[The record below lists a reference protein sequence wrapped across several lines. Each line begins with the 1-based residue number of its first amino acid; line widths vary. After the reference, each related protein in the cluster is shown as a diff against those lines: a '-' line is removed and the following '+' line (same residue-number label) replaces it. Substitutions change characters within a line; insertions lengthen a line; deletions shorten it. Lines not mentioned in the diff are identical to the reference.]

1 VTPNLGAGRDND
13 GVQVTSYETLEAAR
27 AGDRAAVEA
36 LYRELAPAVLGYL
49 RAQGG
54 SDPEDLVSE
63 TFVGM
68 VRGLPAFEGDE
79 RAFRSWVF
87 SIAHR
92 RLLDERRRLARRPE
106 EPIEPETLPEARGGD
121 VEREAEERLG
131 TRWAVEAIAS
141 LTPEQRDVLLLRVL
155 ADLAAVDVA
164 RILGKSVGAV
174 KSLQRR
180 ALLALARQIDR
191 EGVS

>member
-1 VTPNLGAGRDND
+1 M
-13 GVQVTSYETLEAAR
+13 QVASRETLEAAR
-27 AGDRAAVEA
+27 AGDRAALEA

-49 RAQGG
+49 RAQGARE
-54 SDPEDLVSE
+54 PEDLTSE

-68 VRGLPAFEGDE
+68 VRGLPKFDGDV

-92 RLLDERRRLARRPE
+92 RLLDQRRRLARRRE
-106 EPIEPETLPEARGGD
+106 EPVDPREMPEGLGGD
-121 VEREAEERLG
+121 VEREVEESLG
-131 TRWAVEAIAS
+131 SRWALEAVAR

-155 ADLAAVDVA
+155 ADLAAEEVA
-164 RILGKSVGAV
+164 QILGKSLGAV

-191 EGVS
+191 QGVS

>member
-1 VTPNLGAGRDND
+1 MLV
-13 GVQVTSYETLEAAR
+13 VTSETLEAAR
-27 AGDRAAVEA
+27 DGDRAALEA

-54 SDPEDLVSE
+54 RDPEDLASE

-68 VRGLPAFEGDE
+68 VRGLPSFDGDG

-92 RLLDERRRLARRPE
+92 RLMDQRRRLARRREDPVG
-106 EPIEPETLPEARGGD
+106 PGDLPEARGGD
-121 VEREAEERLG
+121 AEREAVDRLG
-131 TRWAVEAIAS
+131 DRWALEAVAG

-155 ADLAAVDVA
+155 ADVSVEDVA
-164 RILGKSVGAV
+164 RVLGKSVGAV

-180 ALLALARQIDR
+180 GLLALARQIDP
-191 EGVS
+191 ESVS

>member
-1 VTPNLGAGRDND
+1 M
-13 GVQVTSYETLEAAR
+13 QVTSAETLEAAR
-27 AGDRAAVEA
+27 AGDRAALEA
-36 LYRELAPAVLGYL
+36 LYRWLAPAVLGYL

-54 SDPEDLVSE
+54 RDPEDLASE

-68 VRGLPAFEGDE
+68 VRGLPTFQGDE

-92 RLLDERRRLARRPE
+92 RLVDQRRRLARRPE
-106 EPIEPETLPEARGGD
+106 EPVDPGVMPETRGGD
-121 VEREAEERLG
+121 AELEAVDRLG
-131 TRWAVEAIAS
+131 ARWALEAVS
-141 LTPEQRDVLLLRVL
+141 GLTDEQRDVLLLRVL
-155 ADLAAVDVA
+155 GDVSVEDVA
-164 RILGKSVGAV
+164 RILGKSAGAV

-180 ALLALARQIDR
+180 GLLALARQIDP

>member
-1 VTPNLGAGRDND
+1 M
-13 GVQVTSYETLEAAR
+13 QVTSPEILAAAR
-27 AGDRAAVEA
+27 AGDRAALDA
-36 LYRELAPAVLGYL
+36 LYRGLAPAVLGYL

-54 SDPEDLVSE
+54 RDPEDLTSE

-92 RLLDERRRLARRPE
+92 RLVDQRRRLARRPE
-106 EPIEPETLPEARGGD
+106 EPVDPSEMPEATGGD
-121 VEREAEERLG
+121 AQDEAVARLG
-131 TRWAVEAIAS
+131 ARWALESVAR

-155 ADLAAVDVA
+155 ADVSVRDVA
-164 RILGKSVGAV
+164 RILGKSIGAV

-180 ALLALARQIDR
+180 GLLALARQIDA